1 RFKKTVFEQR
11 ADRIEALATQLQ
23 IPRAALDGVAPLPH
37 AGAAPAP
44 LVQPFADPDPF
55 QEFTYPS
62 ALAAKRAI
70 ADALVMPLAKLP
82 PEQPLACGG
91 SLAQTRG
98 KGEVLPYVPTHLH
111 PLLRGS

>member
-1 RFKKTVFEQR
+1 
-11 ADRIEALATQLQ
+11 
-23 IPRAALDGVAPLPH
+23 
-37 AGAAPAP
+37 
-44 LVQPFADPDPF
+44 VQPFADPDPF

-82 PEQPLACGG
+82 PEQLTALDGF
-91 SLAQTRG
+91 LAQTLR
-98 KGEVLPYVPTHLH
+98 KSDVLAYVRTQLQ